1 MTQIQGKFER
11 LNSRAE
17 MEFQFDDYH
26 QKQQEYLVS
35 MVSNINL
42 KIFFNNFNFKYNV
55 CKSLNSNSREDE
67 LIIVHYTSEELDIE
81 AVLNER
87 LNLTLIG

>member
-35 MVSNINL
+35 MVFEKN
-42 KIFFNNFNFKYNV
+42 
-55 CKSLNSNSREDE
+55 
-67 LIIVHYTSEELDIE
+67 
-81 AVLNER
+81 
-87 LNLTLIG
+87 